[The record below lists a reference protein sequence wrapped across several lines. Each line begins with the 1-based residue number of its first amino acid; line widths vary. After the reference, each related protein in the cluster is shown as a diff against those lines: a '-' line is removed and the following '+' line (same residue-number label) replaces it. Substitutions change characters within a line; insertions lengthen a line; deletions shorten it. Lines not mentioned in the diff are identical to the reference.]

1 MPPYYLTTPIY
12 YVNDLPHIGHI
23 FTTVVADT
31 LARYRRMSGD
41 DVRFLT
47 GTDEHGQNIERAA
60 AREGVTPQQL
70 ADRVV
75 ARYHELWKTFGIS
88 HDDFIRTTEPRHE
101 RGVLELIRRIE
112 AAGDLYL
119 AKHEGW
125 YCSPCELF
133 YTEKELAAGQKC
145 PVHGAAVEW
154 HSEENVFFRLA
165 KYQQPLLDWID
176 SHPEAIRPE
185 TRRNEVR
192 SFVESGLRDLSVSR
206 TGLDWGIPFPGYP
219 GHTVYVWLDALANYI
234 TALGFGAEGATAG
247 TPDNAGGRDA
257 KDSNKGAGSS
267 GAVPGGDG
275 GERRATAIGADGGV
289 DSAEQPSLYRSF
301 WSAETRAAGAPTRIH
316 LMGKDILRF
325 HAVYWPA
332 FLMSAGLP
340 LPTQVWAHGWW
351 LRDSKKMSKS
361 VGNVVRPDDLVAR
374 FGPDAL
380 RYYLLRE
387 MVFGQDANFSDE
399 AFVDRFN
406 SDLAND
412 LGNTASRVVRV
423 TRGAYDGRTPPLS
436 CDDNPLIP
444 VARQVLVDYRQ
455 AMDALAFQDAL
466 RALWRLLAET
476 NQYLVV
482 REPWKMI
489 KAEGATDGLAR
500 ILWNGLEAV
509 RIVATGLLPFMP
521 TVARQV
527 LAAVGTTAVPENLE
541 AMAWGGT
548 PTSAPLPELAPLFPR
563 IDKEKF
569 MSEMKSSAP
578 EAMPP
583 APAAAPATPAV
594 PAAPASAAPPAA
606 AATAPPGTAAAPS
619 STEVAID
626 QFFATE
632 LKVGT
637 VKFAERVP
645 KSDKLIRLLVD
656 LGEETPR
663 QLVAGIGKAYT
674 PEDLVGNQVVVVANL
689 KPAKL
694 MGVESRG
701 MILAATDADGK
712 PILVR
717 PHAEGAPNGTRVK

>member
-23 FTTVVADT
+23 FTTIVADT
-31 LARYRRMSGD
+31 LARYRRMAGD

-60 AREGVTPQQL
+60 AKEGITPQVL

-75 ARYHELWKTFGIS
+75 ARYHELWRTFSIS

-101 RGVLELIRRIE
+101 QGVLELIRRID

-119 AKHEGW
+119 AKHQGW

-145 PVHGAAVEW
+145 PVHGSAVEW
-154 HSEENVFFRLA
+154 KSEENVFFRLG
-165 KYQQPLLDWID
+165 KYQQALLDWID
-176 SHPEAIRPE
+176 SHPQAIGPE
-185 TRRNEVR
+185 TRKNEVR
-192 SFVESGLRDLSVSR
+192 SFVAQGLRDLSVSR
-206 TGLDWGIPFPGYP
+206 TELAWGIPFPGYP

-234 TALGFGAEGATAG
+234 TALGFGEKGSHEGATAADSEHSASRTG
-247 TPDNAGGRDA
+247 QTEGGPRRLTSTAADEGAGG
-257 KDSNKGAGSS
+257 
-267 GAVPGGDG
+267 
-275 GERRATAIGADGGV
+275 
-289 DSAEQPSLYRSF
+289 AEPSPLYRAF
-301 WSAETRAAGAPTRIH
+301 WTGSEVTGGATRLH

-340 LPTQVWAHGWW
+340 LPTTVWAHGWW
-351 LRDSKKMSKS
+351 LRDAKKMSKS

-380 RYYLLRE
+380 RYFLLRE
-387 MVFGQDANFSDE
+387 MVFGQDASFSDE

-412 LGNTASRVVRV
+412 LGNTASRVVTLSRQAF
-423 TRGAYDGRTPPLS
+423 GGRTPPLS

-444 VARQVLVDYRQ
+444 VAIQVVADYRA
-455 AMDALAFQDAL
+455 AMDVLAFQEAL
-466 RALWRLLAET
+466 RALWRLLAEA
-476 NQYLVV
+476 NQYLVA

-489 KAEGATDGLAR
+489 KADGASEALAR
-500 ILWNGLEAV
+500 ILWNGLESV

-527 LAAVGTTAVPENLE
+527 LAAVGTRAAPESLE

-548 PTSAPLPELAPLFPR
+548 PTAAPLPELAPLFPR
-563 IDKEKF
+563 IDKERF
-569 MSEMKSSAP
+569 MSDTPPPAP
-578 EAMPP
+578 VP
-583 APAAAPATPAV
+583 APAAAARPSEATAAG
-594 PAAPASAAPPAA
+594 AAPAPVAPAE
-606 AATAPPGTAAAPS
+606 PS
-619 STEVAID
+619 NLLSIE
-626 QFFATE
+626 QFIATE
-632 LKVGT
+632 LKIGT
-637 VKFAERVP
+637 VRFAERVP
-645 KSDKLIRLLVD
+645 KSDKLIRLLVE
-656 LGEETPR
+656 LGEESPR
-663 QLVAGIGKAYT
+663 QLVAGIGKAYA
-674 PEDLVGNQVVVVANL
+674 PEELVGKQVVVVANL

-701 MILAATDADGK
+701 MILAAIDADGK

-717 PHAEGAPNGTRVK
+717 PHAEGAANGSRVK

>member
-23 FTTVVADT
+23 FTTIVADT
-31 LARYRRMSGD
+31 LARYRRLAGD

-60 AREGVTPQQL
+60 AREGVTEQQL

-88 HDDFIRTTEPRHE
+88 HDDFIRTTESRHE
-101 RGVLELIRRIE
+101 HGVLELIRRIE
-112 AAGDLYL
+112 ASGDLYL

-133 YTEKELAAGQKC
+133 YTEKELSPGQKC

-176 SHPEAIRPE
+176 SHPESIRPE
-185 TRRNEVR
+185 TRKNEVR
-192 SFVESGLRDLSVSR
+192 SFIESGLRDLSVSR
-206 TGLDWGIPFPGYP
+206 TGLSWGIPFPGYP

-234 TALGFGAEGATAG
+234 TALGFGADEGVAG
-247 TPDNAGGRDA
+247 DEP
-257 KDSNKGAGSS
+257 S
-267 GAVPGGDG
+267 
-275 GERRATAIGADGGV
+275 
-289 DSAEQPSLYRSF
+289 SLYRSF
-301 WSAETRAAGAPTRIH
+301 WSDANREAGAPTRIH
-316 LMGKDILRF
+316 LMGKDIVRF

-340 LPTQVWAHGWW
+340 LPTTVWAHGWW

-387 MVFGQDANFSDE
+387 MVFGQDASFSDE

-412 LGNTASRVVRV
+412 LGNTASRVVTV
-423 TRGAYDGRTPPLS
+423 TRGAFGGRTPPVS

-444 VARQVLVDYRQ
+444 VARQVVADYRE

-489 KAEGATDGLAR
+489 KAEGPTDGLAR

-527 LAAVGTTAVPENLE
+527 LAAVGTTIVPETLE

-548 PTSAPLPELAPLFPR
+548 ATSAPLPELAPLFPR

-578 EAMPP
+578 EATPAAP
-583 APAAAPATPAV
+583 ATAPAATPAPAAPVAPLSPGAPAAAPA
-594 PAAPASAAPPAA
+594 
-606 AATAPPGTAAAPS
+606 
-619 STEVAID
+619 EVTID
-626 QFFATE
+626 HFFATE

-656 LGEETPR
+656 LAEESPR
-663 QLVAGIGKAYT
+663 QLVAGIGKAYA
-674 PEDLVGNQVVVVANL
+674 PEELVGQQVVVVANL

-717 PHAEGAPNGTRVK
+717 PHAAGAPNGTRVK